1 MIYDVFGSMKL
12 DDIVV
17 EVYYNY
23 WFIRCVEV
31 IYDVLLFMT
40 VSDVLVVD
48 VGELYIVHESRMA
61 SHCLRRPFMEKLFK
75 MAFMAKV
82 V

>member
-1 MIYDVFGSMKL
+1 M
-12 DDIVV
+12 
-17 EVYYNY
+17 
-23 WFIRCVEV
+23 

-40 VSDVLVVD
+40 VFDVLVVEVD
-48 VGELYIVHESRMA
+48 ESYIVHESRMA
-61 SHCLRRPFMEKLFK
+61 YHCLRRPFMEELFK